1 LYAGSIT
8 APPWGSRVTDP
19 QILARVDALQLD
31 YIAALDAR
39 DMDGWAGCFGDPCSY
54 VCVSRENEDQGL
66 PLAIMMDDSRAR
78 IKDRINYV
86 TKVWAGTFE
95 DYTTRHFVQR
105 LACKQDGSALLRV
118 KSNIMVAY
126 TTARGRSEI
135 LVAGIYEDEIDVAG
149 AAAKFRSKRV
159 ILDTV
164 ATPRYL
170 VYPI

>member
-1 LYAGSIT
+1 VA
-8 APPWGSRVTDP
+8 DP
-19 QILARVDALQLD
+19 AALARIDALQLA
-31 YIAALDAR
+31 YIAALDRR

-54 VCVSRENEDQGL
+54 VCLSRENEEQGL
-66 PLAIMMDDSRAR
+66 PLAIMMDDNRER

-105 LACKQDGSALLRV
+105 LSCMRNGDGLIRV
-118 KSNIMVAY
+118 HSNFMVAY

-135 LVAGIYEDEIDVAG
+135 LVAGTYEDEVEVLG
-149 AAAKFRSKRV
+149 EGAKFRSKRA

-164 ATPRYL
+164 TTPRYL

>member
-1 LYAGSIT
+1 M
-8 APPWGSRVTDP
+8 TDP
-19 QILARVDALQLD
+19 QTLARIDALQLD
-31 YIAALDAR
+31 YIAALDGR
-39 DMDGWAGCFGDPCSY
+39 DMEGWAGCFGDPCSY
-54 VCVSRENEDQGL
+54 VCMSRENEEQGL

-105 LACKQDGSALLRV
+105 LACTQNGSQLLQV
-118 KSNIMVAY
+118 KSNVMVAY

-135 LVAGIYEDEIDVAG
+135 LVAGTYLDEINVAG
-149 AAAKFRSKRV
+149 AAPKFRSKRV

-164 ATPRYL
+164 TTPRYL